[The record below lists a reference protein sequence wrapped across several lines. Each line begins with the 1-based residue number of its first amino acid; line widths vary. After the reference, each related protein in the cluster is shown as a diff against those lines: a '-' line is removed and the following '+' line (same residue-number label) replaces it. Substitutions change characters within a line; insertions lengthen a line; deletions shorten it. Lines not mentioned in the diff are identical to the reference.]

1 MRVQRLLAMAMVALA
16 ALTLA
21 ELVADVTILGE
32 AQPLVFGLLLLAWIA
47 PAARNATGTRRTV
60 ARVGVF
66 AALVLVVGAVG
77 ELLA

>member
-1 MRVQRLLAMAMVALA
+1 
-16 ALTLA
+16 
-21 ELVADVTILGE
+21 
-32 AQPLVFGLLLLAWIA
+32 LLLLAWIA
-47 PAARNATGTRRTV
+47 PAARNATGTRCTV